1 MGDVDRLAEDLAAMA
16 ARFRETAGGK
26 LTRELSR
33 RIGKAVEALQPA
45 VEARLIPDFPDRYAQ
60 TLGRSL
66 KFRRYTTTT
75 GDGMEVTV
83 NMTAP
88 TAGNRSRGRRIQRL
102 EQGILWHPL
111 YGRFP
116 RGDPRNRWYS
126 QEVTPGFF
134 TGPAGRVRDEVRGQ
148 IREALR
154 DVTRKAVSG

>member
-1 MGDVDRLAEDLAAMA
+1 MGDIDRLAEDLAAMA
-16 ARFRETAGGK
+16 ARFRETADGK

-45 VEARLIPDFPDRYAQ
+45 VEARLIPDFPNRYAE

-66 KFRRYTTTT
+66 KFRRYTATTT
-75 GDGMEVTV
+75 DGMEVTV

-111 YGRFP
+111 FGRFP
-116 RGDPRNRWYS
+116 RGDPRNRWYE
-126 QEVTPGFF
+126 QGVTPGFF
-134 TGPAGRVRDEVRGQ
+134 SGPADQVRGQ
-148 IREALR
+148 VRGEIREALHE
-154 DVTRKAVSG
+154 VTRKAVRG